1 MDQGSPGTV
10 VVKRQVRRGK
20 EKDYEVWLE
29 RLIAGAASLP
39 WYLGT
44 NVLRPSTKAGEYTSV
59 FGFDTVEHLLAF
71 EESDLRRRALSEVE
85 ALVEADAVWQ
95 RLTGLELW
103 FTAPPG
109 TVMPQPSRFRM
120 ALVMIGGGLRP
131 GPLDR
136 HAGRKSCGGPADAD
150 PFAAH
155 HHPRGVLHDLLV
167 DAEAHPLAGPVHLPG
182 ALSCGLWLV
191 AGGQCPVSH
200 HNGFWMIFL

>member
-120 ALVMIGGGLRP
+120 ALVMIGVVYGL
-131 GPLDR
+131 
-136 HAGRKSCGGPADAD
+136 
-150 PFAAH
+150 
-155 HHPRGVLHDLLV
+155 VLSI
-167 DAEAHPLAGPVHLPG
+167 GT
-182 ALSCGLWLV
+182 LV
-191 AGGQCPVSH
+191 AKVAGDLPTPIRLLLTITLEV
-200 HNGFWMIFL
+200 FFMTYWLMPRLTRWLARFIYPAP